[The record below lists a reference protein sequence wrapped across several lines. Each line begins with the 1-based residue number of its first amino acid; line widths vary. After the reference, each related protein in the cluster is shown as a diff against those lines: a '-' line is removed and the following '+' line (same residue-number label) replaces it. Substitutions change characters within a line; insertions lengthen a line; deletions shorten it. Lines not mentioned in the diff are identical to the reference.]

1 MMDCDRC
8 KLLFNS
14 LERVIRLDNDGV
26 VKIDTLLCS
35 TCIYETGLFALF
47 PKMEE
52 PEAPDEMIQEAE
64 PEELYLSPAAIQV
77 TDSN

>member
-1 MMDCDRC
+1 MLSCDRC
-8 KLLFNS
+8 RLLFNS

-35 TCIYETGLFALF
+35 TCLYETGLFALF

-52 PEAPDEMIQEAE
+52 PETLEIPDELTQEVE
-64 PEELYLSPAAIQV
+64 PPSYLGPGL
-77 TDSN
+77 